1 MIELSTKETNMT
13 NVVFKEDESKQL
25 DDLSFTTR
33 VKNAFKAENIYLL
46 KDLLNLIENNEYP
59 FRDWHNFGSKSV
71 DDIKEE
77 LVKMGYPGSAN
88 CIKYKVNSNNVV
100 YKKKVTKKKEL
111 EFGDESVYE
120 QKNTI
125 SIRVTADQ
133 NEYLRLS
140 ALKQDLSLSAFCN
153 MVIDLFKK
161 YHDDK
166 ITENNDNIKEKV
178 LSVVN
183 VAIAKELAKSDIP
196 AKENDKLK
204 KLIQYLN
211 LVMEV

>member
-1 MIELSTKETNMT
+1 MT
-13 NVVFKEDESKQL
+13 NVVFKEDESKKL

-59 FRDWHNFGSKSV
+59 FRDWHNFGSKCV

-88 CIKYKVNSNNVV
+88 CIKYKVNSKNVV
-100 YKKKVTKKKEL
+100 DKKKVTKKKEL

-178 LSVVN
+178 LSVIN